1 MTAIIQD
8 IASIFFVL
16 ALGYFSGK
24 RNSFSQVQAAGF
36 NHLVLNYALPAT
48 LFVSIANSTRE
59 ELFSDTRSL
68 LVSTVVLVGWYVIS
82 FLVAMFGFRH
92 NKQESGIA
100 GLSAAAPTVGFL
112 GMAVLS
118 PLFGGQAALSVAIVA
133 LVVNVL
139 QVPLAV
145 FFVAPGGTNPVSSLI
160 NALKQPVVLA
170 PLIAVII
177 VALGLRFPPLA
188 DPPLE
193 LIGHAT
199 SGVAVFAAG
208 LVLSAHKFH
217 LNLEVIWNTIVK
229 LVFVPACMLGG
240 AMWLG
245 ISGIKL
251 EELVLLATLP
261 PAFTGIVLA
270 GRYQTYVGLASST
283 LIVTSFMFAIAAPA
297 WIALVRYLAAN

>member
-1 MTAIIQD
+1 MVPIIQD

-16 ALGYFSGK
+16 LLGYVSGK
-24 RNSFSQVQAAGF
+24 QTQFTQAQAAGF
-36 NHLVLNYALPAT
+36 NKLVLNYALPAT

-59 ELFSDTRSL
+59 ELFSDTRTL
-68 LVSTVVLVGWYVIS
+68 LVSTVVLVGWY
-82 FLVAMFGFRH
+82 LVALLAAMYVFKH
-92 NKQESGIA
+92 NKREAGIA

-118 PLFGGQAALSVAIVA
+118 PLFGGQAALAVAIVA

-139 QVPLAV
+139 QVPLGV
-145 FFVAPGGTNPVSSLI
+145 FFVAPEGTKPAAALVH
-160 NALKQPVVLA
+160 ALKQPVVLA
-170 PLIAVII
+170 PLIAVVM
-177 VALGLRFPPLA
+177 VAVGLRFPPIA

-208 LVLSAHKFH
+208 LVLSAHKFY
-217 LNLEVIWNTIVK
+217 LNAEVIWNSVVK
-229 LVFVPACMLGG
+229 LLFVPACMLGG
-240 AMWLG
+240 ALWLG
-245 ISGIKL
+245 ISGEKL

-283 LIVTSFMFAIAAPA
+283 LIVTSFLFAVAAPV
-297 WIALVRYLAAN
+297 WILIVRHFAT